1 MPYKRSKNTT
11 KPKAKHLGQN
21 TKETA
26 IGEESSVYRS
36 YKQERKTTKT
46 MV

>member
-21 TKETA
+21 TKETQTR
-26 IGEESSVYRS
+26 EEDHQNDGLIKLERS
-36 YKQERKTTKT
+36 
-46 MV
+46 